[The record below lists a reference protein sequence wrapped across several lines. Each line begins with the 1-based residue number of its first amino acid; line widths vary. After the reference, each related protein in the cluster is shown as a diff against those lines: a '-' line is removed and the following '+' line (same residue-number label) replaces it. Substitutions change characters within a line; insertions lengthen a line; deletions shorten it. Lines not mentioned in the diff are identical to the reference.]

1 MSQSRRIRPL
11 SFALAALALGAV
23 SIASAQGKATGKAAT
38 HGAAKEKATTH
49 AAGRFRVT
57 SPDLEGKGRI
67 ALTHVYNG
75 MGCTGQNISPALQW
89 SNPPAGTKSFAVT
102 AYDPDAP
109 TGSGWWHWV
118 MYNIPASTTALAAG
132 AGNARGLLSSSS
144 APSGSTEGNTDFGT
158 KGYGGPCPPVGDKPH
173 HYHFTVFA
181 LKVDKLAVPGNATA
195 AMVGFNLNANK
206 LATARITGLYG
217 R

>member
-1 MSQSRRIRPL
+1 MSISRT
-11 SFALAALALGAV
+11 SFAVAALVLGAA
-23 SIASAQGKATGKAAT
+23 SIAGAQAAKAQKDKPKAAQGT
-38 HGAAKEKATTH
+38 
-49 AAGRFRVT
+49 GRFKLT
-57 SPDLEGKGRI
+57 APDLESKGRI

-75 MGCTGQNISPALQW
+75 MGCNGQNISPALQW
-89 SNPPAGTKSFAVT
+89 ANAPAGTKSFAVT

-118 MYNIPASTTALAAG
+118 MYNIPVSTTGLAAG
-132 AGNARGLLSSSS
+132 AGNGRNWISRPTHPSN
-144 APSGSTEGNTDFGT
+144 APPGSVQGTTDFGT

-181 LKVDKLAVPGNATA
+181 LKTDKLDVPANATA
-195 AMVGFNLNANK
+195 GYIGFNLNASK
-206 LATARITGLYG
+206 LATARVTGLYA

>member
-1 MSQSRRIRPL
+1 MLQLIRVRRVSI
-11 SFALAALALGAV
+11 ALAAMALGA
-23 SIASAQGKATGKAAT
+23 ASLAGAQGRIIAPRAQ
-38 HGAAKEKATTH
+38 
-49 AAGRFRVT
+49 GRFRVT
-57 SPDLEGKGRI
+57 SPDLETRGRI
-67 ALTHVYNG
+67 TQTHVFNG
-75 MGCTGQNISPALQW
+75 MGCTGQNISPTLQW

-118 MYNIPASTTALAAG
+118 MYNIPAGTTGLAAG
-132 AGNARGLLSSSS
+132 AGNGRNAPRGS
-144 APSGSTEGNTDFGT
+144 AQGTTDFGT

-181 LKVDKLAVPGNATA
+181 LKVDRLDLPGNATA
-195 AMVGFNLNANK
+195 AMVGYNLNANK
-206 LATARITGLYG
+206 LATARVTGLYG